1 MLYPDFNELI
11 QLKAKVSNLN
21 LLSNRVAKSVIS
33 GDYFSMFRGHGLE
46 FEEVRE
52 YIPGD
57 DIRKID
63 WRVTARTG
71 VPHVKVFTEEK
82 DLNVLILVDMNA
94 SMRFGTR
101 GTFKS
106 IQAARCAA
114 LLGWCANKN
123 SNKVGACLFGD
134 LEEEIKYFKP
144 KRSRYSLWQM
154 LRLLCQHNFQDQ
166 DKSISLIK
174 TIEFINK
181 IISLNSLVF
190 IISDFMNINDQL
202 NNQLKLLNKKSQV
215 TLISVN
221 DPADMEIS
229 PAGNIL
235 FSCFDSPSVHVDTT
249 NIHGQKIYKQQWEE
263 RVDRLKNILINLGIS
278 HISLF
283 TNRDVYLDLFY
294 GLKDMVKWR
303 KK

>member
-11 QLKAKVSNLN
+11 KLKTKVSNLN
-21 LLSNRVAKSVIS
+21 LLSNRVAKSVLN
-33 GDYFSMFRGHGLE
+33 GDYLSLFRGQGLE

-52 YIPGD
+52 YVPGD

-71 VPHVKVFTEEK
+71 APHVKVFTEEK
-82 DLNVLILVDMNA
+82 DLNVLIIIDMNA

-106 IQAARCAA
+106 IKAARCAS
-114 LLGWCANKN
+114 LMGWCANKN
-123 SNKVGACLFGD
+123 GNKVGACLFGD
-134 LEEEIKYFKP
+134 LEDKIAFFKP

-154 LRLLCQHNFQDQ
+154 LRVLCQTITKNQPNY
-166 DKSISLIK
+166 ISLVNAL
-174 TIEFINK
+174 EYVNK
-181 IISLNSLVF
+181 IISSNSLVF
-190 IISDFMNINDQL
+190 IISDFINIDDQL
-202 NNQLKLLNKKSQV
+202 NNQLKLLNNKCQV
-215 TLISVN
+215 TLVSIN

-229 PAGNIL
+229 AAGNIS
-235 FSCFDSPSVHVDTT
+235 FSYFDSQKIYIDTN
-249 NIHGQKIYKQQWEE
+249 NISGQKLYKQQWD
-263 RVDRLKNILINLGIS
+263 DRLAKFNDILLSLGIN
-278 HISLF
+278 HISLL

-294 GLKDMVKWR
+294 GLRDLVKCR